1 MRFGLFGGPA
11 RLAADPSDRTAY
23 HNYLDAVVEAD
34 RLGYHGAYLVEHH
47 FTGQGQVSASLNL
60 LSHLAAL
67 TKQIR
72 LGTAVVV
79 VPWHNPVLL
88 AEQAATVDL
97 LSGGRLDLGLGRG
110 YRDYEF
116 QGFGVDRAE
125 ASSRF
130 METLAFLRAAWSQ
143 EERFDFAGEHWSF
156 KDVIIEPRPLQTPH
170 PPLWTGAASQA
181 SIEFAA
187 THGLRLFLDQIAT
200 VDEIEQRVAW
210 YRAAQAAAGH
220 PKTPN
225 DIALTRPLLLT
236 DEHHTREALLTS
248 HVQTMERLA
257 STARSDR
264 NPFYSNPDE
273 RRLRAEN
280 GAVLGDAQEC
290 IERIERI
297 AECGVSTIL
306 FTRTPPLTLRHFAD
320 AVMPAFSNQ
329 QTNAETQGQRT
340 FEAV

>member
-1 MRFGLFGGPA
+1 MRFGLFGGPV
-11 RLAADPSDRTAY
+11 RLASDPSDQTSYRS
-23 HNYLDAVVEAD
+23 YLNAVIEAD
-34 RLGYHGAYLVEHH
+34 RLGYDGAYLVEHH
-47 FTGQGQVSASLNL
+47 FTGQGQVSASLSL

-116 QGFGVDRAE
+116 EGFGVDRAE
-125 ASSRF
+125 ANSRF
-130 METLAFLRAAWSQ
+130 SETLEFLRMAWTQ
-143 EERFDFAGEHWSF
+143 EGRFDFSGEHWSF
-156 KDVIIEPRPLQTPH
+156 KNVVIEPRPLQTPH

-187 THGLRLFLDQIAT
+187 TQGLRLFLDQIAT
-200 VDEIEQRVAW
+200 FDEIEQRVKW

-220 PKTPN
+220 PNKPN

-236 DEHHTREALLTS
+236 DKRHTREALLTS
-248 HVQTMERLA
+248 HLQTMERLA

-273 RRLRAEN
+273 RKLRAEN

-290 IERIERI
+290 IERTQRI

-306 FTRTPPLTLRHFAD
+306 FTRTPPNALRHFAD
-320 AVMPAFSNQ
+320 QVMPAFSNAASSIR
-329 QTNAETQGQRT
+329 N
-340 FEAV
+340 